1 MSILFVL
8 LVNNSI
14 VKTIDFNFHFINV
27 DFHLTSPNLIYKI
40 HSQDLIEFHII
51 VDLLLFVS
59 CIHIYVNLYSNTK

>member
-40 HSQDLIEFHII
+40 LPKSFSRFNGISYLSRFIA
-51 VDLLLFVS
+51 S
-59 CIHIYVNLYSNTK
+59 CFLYSYIR